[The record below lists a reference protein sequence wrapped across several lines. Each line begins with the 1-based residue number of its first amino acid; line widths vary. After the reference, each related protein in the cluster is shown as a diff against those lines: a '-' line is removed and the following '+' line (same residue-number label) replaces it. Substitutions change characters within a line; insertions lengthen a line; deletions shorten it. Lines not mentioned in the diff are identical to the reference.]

1 MKDYDIQE
9 IISQLKNPKEAD
21 VKLIEKAYAFSSKA
35 HEGQERFSG
44 EPYFSHSFE
53 TAKILASL
61 HLDTATIAAGLLHD
75 IIEDTKA
82 TEKEIRKEFGE
93 EILGLIKGATKLGK
107 LKYRGVER
115 HVENLRKLFL
125 AMARDIRVILIKL
138 ADRLHNMRTLQYVK
152 EEKRKR
158 IALDTFEI
166 YIPLANRLG
175 MGYFKG
181 ELEDLVFSYL
191 HPEEYKL
198 VKKISREKIG
208 ESDKHLLKVKHTIE
222 TELEKEGLKPIS
234 IDRRVKRLWSLYKKL
249 KDNEMRIERIYDLA
263 AMRIIVATVED
274 CYRVLGII
282 HKIWKPLPGKIKDYI
297 ALPKL
302 NGYQSLHTTVFTDK
316 GKIVEIQIRTEKMH
330 KESEYGIAAHWAYK
344 ENVSGKSWV
353 SNPKLAWVS
362 QLLDWQKDVKNPED
376 FLENLRI
383 DFFEDR
389 VFTFTPKGDVID
401 LPKGSTVIDF
411 AYAIHS
417 AIGNKASG
425 AKINEKFSSLDT
437 VLKNGDIVD
446 VQTIKD
452 KKPNIVW
459 LKSAK
464 TTLAKKQIKL
474 SLKKYGYMLS
484 DAPEKNIK
492 NLEKIEVIIK
502 ARDRVG
508 LLKDITSIFS
518 EFRANIENTNSRQ
531 EDGFKII
538 NLLFTPKNRAQ
549 FEKIKSKLEKIKK
562 IKGVSSRIKL

>member
-1 MKDYDIQE
+1 MECDLQE
-9 IISQLKNPKEAD
+9 ILSLLKEPKEAD
-21 VKLIEKAYAFSSKA
+21 VKIIEKAYTFAKNV
-35 HEGQERFSG
+35 HNGQERFSG
-44 EPYFSHSFE
+44 EPYFSHPFE

-75 IIEDTKA
+75 IIEDTA
-82 TEKEIRKEFGE
+82 VTEKDIRKEFGE
-93 EILGLIKGATKLGK
+93 EILNLIKGATKLGK
-107 LKYRGVER
+107 LKYHGVER

-138 ADRLHNMRTLQYVK
+138 ADRLHNMRTLQYVR

-166 YIPLANRLG
+166 YVPLANRLG

-181 ELEDLVFSYL
+181 ELEDLVFPYL
-191 HPEEYKL
+191 HPEQYKI
-198 VKKISREKIG
+198 VKKISREKIK
-208 ESDKHLLKVKHTIE
+208 ESEKHLLKVKHTIE
-222 TELEKEGLKPIS
+222 TELAKDSVKPLS
-234 IDRRVKRLWSLYKKL
+234 INKRVKRLWSLYKKL
-249 KDNEMRIERIYDLA
+249 KDNEMQIERVYDLA
-263 AMRIIVATVED
+263 AMRIIVENVED

-282 HKIWKPLPGKIKDYI
+282 HKIWKPLPGRIKDYI

-316 GKIVEIQIRTEKMH
+316 GKIVEIQIRTAKMH
-330 KESEYGIAAHWAYK
+330 KEAEYGIAAHWAYK
-344 ENVSGKSWV
+344 ENVAKKSWV
-353 SNPKLAWVS
+353 SNPKLAWVN
-362 QLLDWQKDVKNPED
+362 QLLDWQKDVSNPED

-437 VLKNGDIVD
+437 ILNNGDIVE

-459 LKSAK
+459 LKNAK

-474 SLKKYGYMLS
+474 SLKKYGYIPS
-484 DAPEKNIK
+484 DTPEKNIK
-492 NLEKIEVIIK
+492 NIEKIEIIIK
-502 ARDRVG
+502 AENRVG
-508 LLKDITSIFS
+508 LLKDVASVFS

-531 EDGFKII
+531 EGEFKII
-538 NLLFTPKNRAQ
+538 NLLFTPKNHIQ
-549 FEKIKSKLEKIKK
+549 FDKIKSKLENIKK
-562 IKGVSSRIKL
+562 VREVTSRIRL

>member
-1 MKDYDIQE
+1 MEYDIQE
-9 IISQLKNPKEAD
+9 IIGQLREPLEAD
-21 VKLIEKAYAFSSKA
+21 VKIIEKAYNFAKNV

-44 EPYFSHSFE
+44 KPYFSHPFE

-61 HLDTATIAAGLLHD
+61 HLDAVTIAAGLLHD
-75 IIEDTKA
+75 IIEDTST

-107 LKYRGVER
+107 LKYSGVER

-125 AMARDIRVILIKL
+125 AMAKDIRVILIKL
-138 ADRLHNMRTLQYVK
+138 ADRLHNMQTLQYVR

-166 YIPLANRLG
+166 YVPIANRLG

-181 ELEDLVFSYL
+181 ELEDLVFPYL
-191 HPEEYKL
+191 HPDEYKI
-198 VKKISREKIG
+198 VKKISKEKIKEG
-208 ESDKHLLKVKHTIE
+208 DKILLKLKHKVE
-222 TELEKEGLKPIS
+222 TELEKEGVKPIS
-234 IDRRVKRLWSLYKKL
+234 IHKRVKHLWSLYKKL
-249 KDNEMRIERIYDLA
+249 RDNDMQIERIYDIT
-263 AMRIIVATVED
+263 AMRIIVENVED
-274 CYRVLGII
+274 CYRTLGII
-282 HKIWKPLPGKIKDYI
+282 HKIWKPLPGRIRDYI

-316 GKIVEIQIRTEKMH
+316 GKIVEIQIRTSKMH

-344 ENVSGKSWV
+344 ENTSKKSWV
-353 SNPKLAWVS
+353 SNPKFAWVN
-362 QLLDWQKDVKNPED
+362 QLLEWQKDVSNPED

-437 VLKNGDIVD
+437 VLNNGDIVN

-459 LKSAK
+459 LKNAK
-464 TTLAKKQIKL
+464 TTLAKKQIRL
-474 SLKKYGYMLS
+474 SLKKYGYIPS
-484 DAPEKNIK
+484 DAPEKNTK
-492 NLEKIEVIIK
+492 STEKIEIIIK
-502 ARDRVG
+502 AENRVG
-508 LLKDITSIFS
+508 LLRDVASVFS

-531 EDGFKII
+531 EDNFKII
-538 NLLFTPKNRAQ
+538 NILFTPKNHNQ
-549 FEKIKSKLEKIKK
+549 FDKIKSKLEKIKK
-562 IKGVSSRIKL
+562 VKEITSRVRL

>member
-1 MKDYDIQE
+1 MEYDIRE
-9 IISQLKNPKEAD
+9 ILDQLKEPKEAD
-21 VKLIEKAYAFSSKA
+21 IKTIEKAYNFAKNA
-35 HEGQERFSG
+35 HDGQERFSG

-61 HLDTATIAAGLLHD
+61 HLDTATVAAGLLHD
-75 IIEDTKA
+75 TIEDTA
-82 TEKEIRKEFGE
+82 ITEKDIRKEFGE
-93 EILGLIKGATKLGK
+93 EILNLIKGATKLGK
-107 LKYRGVER
+107 LKYSGIER

-138 ADRLHNMRTLQYVK
+138 ADRLHNMQTLQHVRK
-152 EEKRKR
+152 EKRER
-158 IALDTFEI
+158 IALDTSEI
-166 YIPLANRLG
+166 YVPIANRLG

-191 HPEEYKL
+191 HPEQYKI
-198 VKKISREKIG
+198 VKKISKEKIK
-208 ESDKHLLKVKHTIE
+208 ESDKHLLKIKQIIE
-222 TELEKEGLKPIS
+222 TELKNENVEVVNINK
-234 IDRRVKRLWSLYKKL
+234 RVKHLWSLYKKL
-249 KDNEMRIERIYDLA
+249 KDNDMQIERIYDLA
-263 AMRIIVATVED
+263 AIRIIVKDVED

-282 HKIWKPLPGKIKDYI
+282 HKLWKPLPSKIKDYI

-302 NGYQSLHTTVFTDK
+302 NGYQSLHTTVFTEK
-316 GKIVEIQIRTEKMH
+316 GKIVEIQIRTAKMH
-330 KESEYGIAAHWAYK
+330 RESEYGIAAHWAYK
-344 ENVSGKSWV
+344 ENMSNKSWV
-353 SNPKLAWVS
+353 SNPKFAWVS
-362 QLLDWQKDVKNPED
+362 QLLDWQKEVSNPED

-437 VLKNGDIVD
+437 VLQNGDIVE

-464 TTLAKKQIKL
+464 TIMAKKQIKL
-474 SLKKYGYMLS
+474 SLKKYGYILL
-484 DAPEKNIK
+484 DTPDKNTKNTEKMEI
-492 NLEKIEVIIK
+492 IIK
-502 ARDRVG
+502 AENRVG
-508 LLKDITSIFS
+508 LLKDVASVFS

-531 EDGFKII
+531 DDAFKVISI
-538 NLLFTPKNRAQ
+538 LFTPKNHAQ
-549 FEKIKSKLEKIKK
+549 FDKIKSKLEKIKK
-562 IKGVSSRIKL
+562 VKEVASKVRL

>member
-1 MKDYDIQE
+1 MEYDIQE
-9 IISQLKNPKEAD
+9 IISQLKEPKEAD
-21 VKLIEKAYAFSSKA
+21 IKIIEKAYAFAKNA
-35 HEGQERFSG
+35 HDGQERFSG

-61 HLDTATIAAGLLHD
+61 HLDTATIVAGLLHD
-75 IIEDTKA
+75 IIEDTEA
-82 TEKEIRKEFGE
+82 TEKDIRKEFGE
-93 EILGLIKGATKLGK
+93 EILSLIKGATKLGK

-158 IALDTFEI
+158 IAMDTFEI

-191 HPEEYKL
+191 HPEEYKI
-198 VKKISREKIG
+198 VKKISREKIE
-208 ESDKHLLKVKHTIE
+208 ESDKHLLKVKYTIE
-222 TELEKEGLKPIS
+222 AELEKEGIKPLS
-234 IDRRVKRLWSLYKKL
+234 INRRVKRLWSLYKKL
-249 KDNEMRIERIYDLA
+249 KDNEMQIERIYDLA
-263 AMRIIVATVED
+263 AMRIIVESVED
-274 CYRVLGII
+274 CYKVLGII

-344 ENVSGKSWV
+344 ENASKKNWV

-389 VFTFTPKGDVID
+389 VFAFTPKGDVID

-437 VLKNGDIVD
+437 ILKNGDIVE

-459 LKSAK
+459 LKNTK

-484 DAPEKNIK
+484 DAPEKNTK
-492 NLEKIEVIIK
+492 NIEKMEIIIK

-508 LLKDITSIFS
+508 LLKDVTSIFS

-531 EDGFKII
+531 EDGLRII
-538 NLLFTPKNRAQ
+538 NILFTPKNHAQ
-549 FEKIKSKLEKIKK
+549 FEKIKSKLEKIKT
-562 IKGVSSRIKL
+562 IKEVTSRVRL

>member
-1 MKDYDIQE
+1 MEYDIQE
-9 IISQLKNPKEAD
+9 IIGHLKDPTEEDIKI
-21 VKLIEKAYAFSSKA
+21 IEKAYNFSKNI

-44 EPYFSHSFE
+44 EPYFSHPFE

-61 HLDTATIAAGLLHD
+61 HLDAVTIATGLLHD
-75 IIEDTKA
+75 IIEDTVV

-93 EILGLIKGATKLGK
+93 EILSLIKGATKLGK
-107 LKYRGVER
+107 LKYHGVER

-125 AMARDIRVILIKL
+125 AMAKDIRVILIKL
-138 ADRLHNMRTLQYVK
+138 ADRLHNMQTLQYVR
-152 EEKRKR
+152 EEKRQR

-166 YIPLANRLG
+166 YVPIANRLG

-181 ELEDLVFSYL
+181 ELEDLVFLHL
-191 HPEEYKL
+191 HPEQYKI
-198 VKKISREKIG
+198 VKKISKEKIKEG
-208 ESDKHLLKVKHTIE
+208 DKHLLKVKHIIE
-222 TELEKEGLKPIS
+222 TELEKEGIKPINIS
-234 IDRRVKRLWSLYKKL
+234 RRIKRLWSLYKKL
-249 KDNEMRIERIYDLA
+249 KNNEMQIDRIFDLE
-263 AMRIIVATVED
+263 AMRIIVDDVED

-282 HKIWKPLPGKIKDYI
+282 HKIWRPLPGRIKDYI

-316 GKIVEIQIRTEKMH
+316 GKIVEFQIKTAKMH
-330 KESEYGIAAHWAYK
+330 REAEYGIAAHWAYK
-344 ENVSGKSWV
+344 ENVSQKSWV
-353 SNPKLAWVS
+353 SNPKLAWVN
-362 QLLDWQKDVKNPED
+362 QLLDWQKDVSSPED

-425 AKINEKFSSLDT
+425 AKVNEKFSSLDT
-437 VLKNGDIVD
+437 VLNNGDIVE

-459 LKSAK
+459 LKNAK
-464 TTLAKKQIKL
+464 TTLARKQIKL
-474 SLKKYGYMLS
+474 SLKKYGFIPS
-484 DAPEKNIK
+484 DTPDKNTK
-492 NLEKIEVIIK
+492 SAEKIELIIK
-502 ARDRVG
+502 ADNRIG
-508 LLKDITSIFS
+508 LLKDVASVFS

-531 EDGFKII
+531 EGEFKII
-538 NLLFTPKNRAQ
+538 NILFTPKNHSQ
-549 FEKIKSKLEKIKK
+549 SDKIKLKLEKIKK
-562 IKGVSSRIKL
+562 VKEITSKVKL